1 MTIELTFRIQLKSDY
16 HVSDGQRVGQT
27 VDSAL
32 LRDHQQMPVLRG
44 TALAGLIRDGFCDLR
59 ELVNQQKI
67 SRKHELDQKVEKR
80 IFGAPS
86 HAKQWVFSSTKPLG
100 DGGKENGGR
109 FGSTN
114 AWRVRIN
121 PRTRRSDPQKLFI
134 EEEGDGRIP
143 FIFTVTCE
151 QDSDQNRADG
161 AVLVAAASMVKHL
174 GSGRR
179 RGRGHCQ
186 FQLIQASNFVTP
198 GENESWHDAALD
210 MFKQYWFDGKELEPL
225 LKTAAEA
232 EPAVEK
238 DDGQLKRFRL
248 IAQLQEP
255 LLVAQKSQVANA
267 FETLDNIPGVVLL
280 GALASQAARKMN
292 LADGSKELV
301 QFTDMFL
308 RGGVSVSGLLSA
320 DKQKST
326 LYPALAAPSSWVQCP
341 LYPKIAKNSANIPH
355 KLIDLLEKPNQKK
368 CDECQPDKKDAPSK
382 LEKVGG
388 FISLSDFKHFELD
401 KKSELHTTMER
412 NGRVKEGDLY
422 TYELIQGGQWF
433 MGELSCKA
441 GDWETLQT
449 VTGLRKDTLYPIR
462 LGKGIRRGYGL
473 TYLLLES
480 MDDDEPSPWTIK
492 SLDARLHKDDDA
504 DTFEINMLLLTD
516 AILLDRWGRFQHS
529 FDQSLLAKLLK
540 ISTDKIASKVDQF
553 VSSRIVDG
561 FNTHRGVPR
570 WRDEAIQ
577 AGSVVR
583 FTLKAADTSEAAKIL
598 ADIERNGI
606 GLRRYEG
613 FGRVAFN
620 HPLFAKLK
628 DAKHSLNGISLN
640 NMDGLLDEMNESKL
654 ANMSSINQMTAERKT
669 QSRMQE
675 ILNESQK
682 DKEKGKQWKGL
693 SDADIP
699 LVRLLYLYRYQP
711 LSELKAWL
719 NEKDE
724 TKRLEHEQ
732 NLWGKRELT
741 GRSRN
746 SKLSD
751 AALPLTNGLLEQMES
766 NDVLPHVGLE
776 MLAEQLSKQIEQ
788 NRAANKKKAAEVA
801 AKKEELNHG

>member
-44 TALAGLIRDGFCDLR
+44 TSLAGLIRDGFCDLR
-59 ELVNQQKI
+59 ELVNQQNI
-67 SRKHELDQKVEKR
+67 PRKHELDLKVEKR

-86 HAKQWVFSSTKPLG
+86 QAKRWTFSSTKPLK
-100 DGGKENGGR
+100 DGGKENSSR

-151 QDSDQNRADG
+151 QNSDQDWADG
-161 AVLVAAASMVKHL
+161 AALVAAASMVKHL

-186 FQLIQASNFVTP
+186 FELIHAVNFVTP
-198 GENESWHDAALD
+198 DENESWHDAALNL
-210 MFKQYWFDGKELEPL
+210 FKQYWFDGKELEPL
-225 LKTAAEA
+225 PQTAADA
-232 EPAVEK
+232 EPAIEK
-238 DDGQLKRFRL
+238 DDGEPKRFRI

-267 FETLDNIPGVVLL
+267 FETLNNVPGVVLL
-280 GALASQAARKMN
+280 GAFASKAARRMD

-301 QFTDMFL
+301 QFTDIFF
-308 RGGVSVSGLLSA
+308 RGGFSVSGLLSA
-320 DKQKST
+320 DKRKST
-326 LYPALAAPSSWVQCP
+326 LYPAVTAPASWVQCP
-341 LYPKIAKNSANIPH
+341 LYPKIAKNSANRPH
-355 KLIDLLEKPNQKK
+355 ELIDLLEKPDQKK
-368 CDECQPDKKDAPSK
+368 CDACQPGKMDTPSK

-388 FISLSDFKHFELD
+388 FVSLSDFKHFELD

-433 MGELSCKA
+433 MGEMRCKA
-441 GDWETLQT
+441 DVWEMLQT
-449 VTGLRKDTLYPIR
+449 VTGIRKDTLYPIR

-473 TYLLLES
+473 TYLLLEE

-492 SLDARLHKDDDA
+492 SLDARLQKDDDA
-504 DTFEINMLLLTD
+504 ATFEINMLLLTD
-516 AILLDRWGRFQHS
+516 TILLDSWGRSQHS
-529 FDQSLLAKLLK
+529 FDQNLLAKLLK
-540 ISTDKIASKVDQF
+540 IPSDKIGGKIDQF

-561 FNTHRGVPR
+561 FNTYRGIPR

-583 FTLKAADTSEAAKIL
+583 FTLKAANASEAIKIL
-598 ADIERNGI
+598 ANIEQDGI
-606 GLRRYEG
+606 GLRRHEG

-628 DAKHSLNGISLN
+628 DAKHPLNGIPLN
-640 NMDGLLDEMNESKL
+640 KMDGLLDEMNESKL
-654 ANMSSINQMTAERKT
+654 DNMSSINQMTAERKA

-675 ILNESQK
+675 ILDDSQK
-682 DKEKGKQWKGL
+682 DKKEGKQWKAL

-699 LVRLLYLYRYQP
+699 LVRLLYLYRHQP
-711 LSELKAWL
+711 LDELKAWL

-732 NLWGKRELT
+732 NLWGNRELT

-746 SKLSD
+746 TKLSD
-751 AALPLTNGLLEQMES
+751 SALPLTNALLKQMES
-766 NDVLPHVGLE
+766 DEILPHVGLE
-776 MLAEQLSKQIEQ
+776 MVAERLNKQIEQ
-788 NRAANKKKAAEVA
+788 NRAANKKKAAEA
-801 AKKEELNHG
+801 MAKKEEMNHG